1 MSKKYYDLVLKW
13 APVNYQYIDLNE
25 KCNYHNIKRDLLCQ
39 VNFPSNT
46 TQYSVWDTEHV
57 RDRLEHADIAHL
69 TPTAYYSIAETD
81 NHFFIL
87 YSFYHA
93 DDSTHPNDMEG
104 CLIILEKKEGKEL
117 LLGMITIA
125 HYDFWYYTY
134 KNRLSVKEGITTS
147 GEFEIDEE
155 FDGHGHP
162 LIQQEEG
169 KHGLYALGTHIA
181 WHTKLSRWF
190 LSLINKF
197 PDIIV
202 YYPPVTT
209 ASKYSLENLTKGK
222 KMPYDPAFYYELV
235 DILDNEKGLW
245 KRWLNKPNETFDK
258 DGRFYGGSANPPWQ
272 WKSGLDI
279 KKDKE
284 QKIELI
290 WTDPQQLASENFKP
304 RDGGKEFNSTYT
316 LHMDGTK

>member
-1 MSKKYYDLVLKW
+1 MDDYKLALKW

-25 KCNYHNIKRDLLCQ
+25 KCNYYSIKRDLLCQ
-39 VNFPSNT
+39 VNFPSNAA
-46 TQYSVWDTEHV
+46 QYSVWNTEKV
-57 RDRLEHADIAHL
+57 RDRLEQANIAHL
-69 TPTAYYSIAETD
+69 TPTAYYSVAETV

-104 CLIILEKKEGKEL
+104 CLVILEKQTDDEQL

-134 KNRLSVKEGITTS
+134 KNRLSVKDGITTS

-155 FDGHGHP
+155 FDGYGHP

-181 WHTKLSRWF
+181 WFTKLERWF
-190 LSLINKF
+190 LSVINSM

-202 YYPPVTT
+202 YYPNDRP
-209 ASKYSLENLTKGK
+209 SEYSLQNLTKGK

-235 DILDNEKGLW
+235 DILDEEKGFW
-245 KRWLNKPNETFDK
+245 KRWLNKPNETFGK
-258 DGRFYGGSANPPWQ
+258 DGKFYGGSANPPWQ
-272 WKSGLDI
+272 WKPKFEI
-279 KKDKE
+279 KKDTELKL
-284 QKIELI
+284 ELI
-290 WTDPQQLASENFKP
+290 WTDPQRLASENFKP
-304 RDGGKEFNSTYT
+304 SEGGKEFNSRYIR
-316 LHMDGTK
+316 HMDGTK